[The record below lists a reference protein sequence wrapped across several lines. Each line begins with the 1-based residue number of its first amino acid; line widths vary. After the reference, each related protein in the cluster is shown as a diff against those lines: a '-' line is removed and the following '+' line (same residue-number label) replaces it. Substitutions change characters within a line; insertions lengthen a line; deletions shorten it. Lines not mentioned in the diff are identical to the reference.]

1 MHSSRVPALLGHS
14 AKGILCNTLAICST
28 PRRGLSACLVPRR
41 THSSPF
47 TQPDADLATAC
58 VPTASTLPLRGGRV
72 GRRGRQ
78 PGLAATRGGG
88 ARGEAHVDQGAE
100 PVMNPQGTAVRQQS
114 ACAAQR
120 PASPPPTCCAH
131 LRHWGAGCGCDAS
144 LQGARCFPA
153 PPQPTECRGCIAL
166 QTRRTAG
173 DQVRVLW
180 CCVLWL

>member
-1 MHSSRVPALLGHS
+1 
-14 AKGILCNTLAICST
+14 
-28 PRRGLSACLVPRR
+28 
-41 THSSPF
+41 
-47 TQPDADLATAC
+47 
-58 VPTASTLPLRGGRV
+58 
-72 GRRGRQ
+72 
-78 PGLAATRGGG
+78 
-88 ARGEAHVDQGAE
+88 
-100 PVMNPQGTAVRQQS
+100 MNPRGTAVRQQS

-120 PASPPPTCCAH
+120 PASPPPTRCALAH
-131 LRHWGAGCGCDAS
+131 LRRWGAGCGWDAS